1 MTSMTSTKRKRRPT
15 KPIDNQRTWTLRHT
29 AGTNGLPNE
38 NRSVSDLQVTDQST
52 SAVSAMAASASD
64 ISTDAIA
71 LDFDSLS
78 PRLRMS
84 RSNGE

>member
-1 MTSMTSTKRKRRPT
+1 MRSIPKKIA
-15 KPIDNQRTWTLRHT
+15 IDAQLP
-29 AGTNGLPNE
+29 AIGLQTGE
-38 NRSVSDLQVTDQST
+38 MDLSLGVLITDDSYVQIDQST

-71 LDFDSLS
+71 LDFDSRS
-78 PRLRMS
+78 PRLRIS